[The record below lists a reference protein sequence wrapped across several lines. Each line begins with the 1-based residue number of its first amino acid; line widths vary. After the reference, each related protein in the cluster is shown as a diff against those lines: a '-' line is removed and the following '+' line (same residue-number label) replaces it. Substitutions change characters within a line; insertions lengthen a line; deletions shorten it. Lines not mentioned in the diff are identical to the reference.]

1 MAIYDDVKITIN
13 LNELVEIRAKLISQ
27 YDDYSEKVCK
37 GEYLDGGDIDRIATG
52 LRDTLTWDTLY
63 CMVDDAVLEYLGIK
77 ENHYGETT
85 IESLDVTMEKE
96 QKAREKEFKKNFDM
110 VKLESSSWTIEVPV
124 RKKKEEKKE
133 VSADTYKAQEH
144 RYSDPQ

>member
-27 YDDYSEKVCK
+27 YDDYSDKVVK

-63 CMVDDAVLEYLGIK
+63 CMVDDAVLDYLGIK
-77 ENHYGETT
+77 ETHYGERT
-85 IESLDVTMEKE
+85 IETIELTMEKE
-96 QKAREKEFKKNFDM
+96 RKEREKQFKKNFDM
-110 VKLESSSWTIEVPV
+110 VKLESSSWTIDVPV
-124 RKKKEEKKE
+124 RKK
-133 VSADTYKAQEH
+133 
-144 RYSDPQ
+144 

>member
-27 YDDYSEKVCK
+27 YEDYSEKITK

-63 CMVDDAVLEYLGIK
+63 SMVDDAVLDYLGIK
-77 ENHYGETT
+77 ETHYGERSIET
-85 IESLDVTMEKE
+85 IELTMEKE
-96 QKAREKEFKKNFDM
+96 KKAREKEFKKNFEM
-110 VKLESSSWTIEVPV
+110 VDLVSSSWTIQVPK
-124 RKKKEEKKE
+124 RKTN
-133 VSADTYKAQEH
+133 A
-144 RYSDPQ
+144 

>member
-27 YDDYSEKVCK
+27 YDDYSEKISKV
-37 GEYLDGGDIDRIATG
+37 EYLDGGDIDRIATG

-63 CMVDDAVLEYLGIK
+63 SMVDDAVLEYLGMK

-85 IESLDVTMEKE
+85 IETVELTMEKE
-96 QKAREKEFKKNFDM
+96 KKAREKEFKKNFDL
-110 VKLESSSWTIEVPV
+110 VKLESSSWTIDVPL
-124 RKKKEEKKE
+124 RKK
-133 VSADTYKAQEH
+133 
-144 RYSDPQ
+144 

>member
-1 MAIYDDVKITIN
+1 MAINDDIKITIN

-52 LRDTLTWDTLY
+52 LRDTLTWDALY
-63 CMVDDAVLEYLGIK
+63 SMVDEGVLDYLGMK
-77 ENHYGETT
+77 ETHYGERT

-96 QKAREKEFKKNFDM
+96 QKEREKEFKKNFEM

-124 RKKKEEKKE
+124 RKAK
-133 VSADTYKAQEH
+133 
-144 RYSDPQ
+144 

>member
-27 YDDYSEKVCK
+27 YDDYSEKVSK

-63 CMVDDAVLEYLGIK
+63 SMVDDAVLEYLGIK
-77 ENHYGETT
+77 ETHYGERT
-85 IESLDVTMEKE
+85 IETIELTMEKE
-96 QKAREKEFKKNFDM
+96 RKEREKEFKKNFEM
-110 VKLESSSWTIEVPV
+110 VKLEGGSWTIEVPKRRV
-124 RKKKEEKKE
+124 
-133 VSADTYKAQEH
+133 
-144 RYSDPQ
+144 

>member
-27 YDDYSEKVCK
+27 YHDYSEKVVK

-63 CMVDDAVLEYLGIK
+63 SMVDEAVLEYLGMK
-77 ENHYGETT
+77 ETHYGERT
-85 IESLDVTMEKE
+85 IETIELTMEKE
-96 QKAREKEFKKNFDM
+96 RKEKEKEFKKNFEM
-110 VKLESSSWTIEVPV
+110 VKLESSSWTIDVPL
-124 RKKKEEKKE
+124 RKTK
-133 VSADTYKAQEH
+133 
-144 RYSDPQ
+144 